1 MLLQGYPHNAKKVLK
16 SAMETSHRTPYWHCR
31 LLLQKAVC
39 ITTVIMTH
47 SPSLPSPS
55 FSLLPYS
62 FDRMSMFVKEM

>member
-31 LLLQKAVC
+31 LMLQKAVC
-39 ITTVIMTH
+39 ITIVIMTH
-47 SPSLPSPS
+47 TPSLLLLSP
-55 FSLLPYS
+55 FFTYF